1 MANHPSVLCP
11 IDFSTASRAALRY
24 ATAIAER
31 FRTGLTLLTVNDPV
45 LAEAAEMQAGPGWT
59 ADDCQRELRLFFDQ
73 TVEHRTLFPID
84 VETVVTTG
92 HPAHEILRVVRE
104 RRCDLIVMS
113 THGLSSVRKR
123 FFGATTERVLRE
135 TGTPVLVTPVVEP
148 GYLYLEDMRRLVGR
162 VLAPVDIS
170 AASQRQ
176 VEVAGALASAVD
188 VPLLLAH
195 VIEPLRFSGSPT
207 ARHSTVESERRA
219 SSREALNDLIRTVPA
234 TARTEAVTTLGD
246 PAEEIARLARDR
258 QVGLIVMGL
267 HAETPAGP
275 RMGSVTYRVLCLSQT
290 PVLALPPAITSSV
303 ARLTLPV
310 VERRDVGVAG
320 HAL

>member
-1 MANHPSVLCP
+1 MAYRPSVLCP
-11 IDFSTASRAALRY
+11 IDFSTPSRAAVRY

-59 ADDCQRELRLFFDQ
+59 AEDCQRELRLFFDR
-73 TVEHRTLFPID
+73 TFEHRTLFPID

-92 HPAHEILRVVRE
+92 HPAKEILRIARE

-113 THGLSSVRKR
+113 THGLTGVRKR

-135 TGTPVLVTPVVEP
+135 TGTPVLVTPAVEP
-148 GYLYLEDMRRLVGR
+148 GPLYLENMRQLVGH
-162 VLAPVDIS
+162 VLAPVDLS
-170 AASQRQ
+170 AASKRQ
-176 VEVAGALASAVD
+176 VEVAGALASAID

-195 VIEPLRFSGSPT
+195 VISPGSPGVRL
-207 ARHSTVESERRA
+207 AAVESVRRA
-219 SSREALNDLIRTVPA
+219 RSQQELNDLTGAVPV
-234 TARTEAVTTLGD
+234 TARTEAVTTFGD
-246 PAEEIARLARDR
+246 PAEEISRLARDR
-258 QVGLIVMGL
+258 HVGLIVMGL

-290 PVLALPPAITSSV
+290 PVLALPPATTPPF

-310 VERRDVGVAG
+310 VERRDVGVVG

>member
-1 MANHPSVLCP
+1 MADHPSVLCP
-11 IDFSTASRAALRY
+11 IDFSTPSRAALRY

-31 FRTGLTLLTVNDPV
+31 FRTGLTLLTVNDPM

-59 ADDCQRELRLFFDQ
+59 ADDCERELRLFFDR
-73 TVEHRTLFPID
+73 TFEHRTLFPID

-92 HPAHEILRVVRE
+92 HPAKEILRVARE

-113 THGLSSVRKR
+113 SHGLTGVRKG

-135 TGTPVLVTPVVEP
+135 TVTPVLVTPVVEP
-148 GYLYLEDMRRLVGR
+148 GPLYLENMRRLVGH
-162 VLAPVDIS
+162 VLAPVDLS
-170 AASQRQ
+170 TASQRQ
-176 VEVAGALASAVD
+176 VEIAGALVSAID

-219 SSREALNDLIRTVPA
+219 RSQQALNDLIRAVPV
-234 TARTEAVTTLGD
+234 TARTEAVTMFGD

-258 QVGLIVMGL
+258 HVGLIVLGL

-290 PVLALPPAITSSV
+290 PVLALPPATGSPIT
-303 ARLTLPV
+303 RLTLPV
-310 VERRDVGVAG
+310 VERRDVGFVG